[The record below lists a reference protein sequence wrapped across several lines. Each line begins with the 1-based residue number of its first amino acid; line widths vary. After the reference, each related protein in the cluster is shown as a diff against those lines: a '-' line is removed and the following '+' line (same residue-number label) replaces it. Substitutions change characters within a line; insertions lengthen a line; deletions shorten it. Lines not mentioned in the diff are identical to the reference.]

1 MGWIAAQ
8 ITIPALA
15 TLGVML
21 WRLEGDKGWRDEAE
35 GLRKRL
41 QHKGLPRA

>member
-1 MGWIAAQ
+1 MGWIAAL
-8 ITIPALA
+8 ITIPAVA

-35 GLRKRL
+35 GLRERL
-41 QHKGLPRA
+41 LHKGLPRA